1 MSGLREALSRGVS
14 SVGAGL
20 GCLQTYGLPFAW
32 NQGPQARWWEPLRR
46 GISRGLGRLYDER
59 AGPREITA
67 GEYAGRL
74 SMSLEEAERLLW
86 TWGFVRSPL
95 SRLKTRDGDPEV
107 GSWVYRDAPLAR
119 RQLHLML
126 FDGRE
131 GIEVYAHEEPSSVNP
146 FVGAAHFD
154 GAGQRVALGVELAR
168 ERLPLDTSDATVE
181 PPEGHWSDGAT

>member
-1 MSGLREALSRGVS
+1 MSGLRGTLSRVVT

-46 GISRGLGRLYDER
+46 GVSRALGRFYDER

-67 GEYAGRL
+67 GEYAGQL
-74 SMSLEEAERLLW
+74 ALSLEEAERLLW
-86 TWGFVRSPL
+86 EQGFVRSPL
-95 SRLKTRDGDPEV
+95 SRLKTRDGDPEF

-119 RQLHLML
+119 RQLHVML
-126 FDGRE
+126 FE
-131 GIEVYAHEEPSSVNP
+131 GGGGIDVYAHEEPSSVNP

-154 GAGQRVALGVELAR
+154 GEGQRVALGVELAR
-168 ERLPLDTSDATVE
+168 ERLPIDASDATAD
-181 PPEGHWSDGAT
+181 PPEGHWSDGPT